1 MAKFSVKR
9 PYTVLVVV
17 LALIVL
23 GIVSFT
29 KMTTDFLPELEFPYL
44 IAITTYPGASPQR
57 VEAEV
62 TDPLEGA
69 LSTVNGVH
77 EVTSTS
83 SENYSQIFLEFE
95 ENTNMDSAMVKVTS
109 AINQIDL
116 PESCGDPILMEIS
129 ADMMP
134 VLYTSVGYG
143 DLEGSELSEFVKD
156 NILPR
161 LQREDGVASIT
172 TSGIVEESV
181 EIRLSQEKID
191 SINEDI
197 AEMTDEKLSEAGAE
211 IANARNQ
218 LDSAQASLA
227 QQQASLSSTQ
237 NETTAQLA
245 QYTQMMNQ
253 AIATKAAYDS
263 QVTSLNAYKTALT
276 TELNAYTSGD
286 NNVQTSYDMINNG
299 FTTARNGLSDQIAS
313 LEAQRDLLPE
323 GETRT
328 AVDTQIAALNATL
341 DKLPTDISDAIANPD
356 KLAAFNTLMQQ
367 TNPDYDASSLTIEKL
382 TQVNNIVNVRI
393 PQINTEL
400 ANLETEIAAA
410 EAASNEVNAQ
420 IQEATDNYTNVEQQ
434 KMSAIAAF
442 GAGSASITSG
452 EQTIESSRADL
463 DEAEESYENSRRQ
476 ALENANI
483 NALLSMSA
491 LSQLLSAQN
500 FSMPLGYVNDD
511 KTQYLLKIDEEESSV
526 EGIKSMPLTSVDGI
540 GTITVDDV
548 ADITVIDNSGDMY
561 AKINGKDTIVLAI
574 YKSSTAGTSSVSNEI
589 KATCKELKKE
599 YKGLTFT
606 SIMDQ
611 GDYIRIIISSVFSN
625 LFWGAI
631 LAIIVLFLFLKDIRP
646 TIVVAFS
653 IPLSVLFAILVMY
666 FTGIT
671 MNIISLSGLALGI
684 GMLVDNSIVVIENI
698 YRIRSRGVPA
708 ARSAVAGANQ
718 VAGAIF
724 ASTLTTVCVFLPIV
738 FTNGLSRQ
746 ILQDM
751 SLTITYS
758 LMASLII
765 ALTVVPTLGS
775 TLLKKDIGREHKL
788 FDKVMDYYESALRF
802 CLRFKIVPLGLSIVL
817 LALCVARVF
826 STGIVIIPEMS
837 SYQMS
842 ANMEMPADTDAAEDY
857 ELCDEISKKI
867 EKIEGVD
874 TVGSLQSTTLGLG
887 STNTKSYEIMI
898 LLDHKYATKNHS
910 IAKKIEKILAG
921 YDQLEN
927 CSVSESIMDVSQI
940 LGSGLTVNIIGED
953 EEKLL
958 EISDDIVKKIKKIKG
973 FTDISNGQEDADTEL
988 VLNIDKDKAIEQNLT
1003 VGQIYQ
1009 ALYDKLT
1016 SEKDA
1021 TTITIDEQ
1029 NYDVTIV
1036 DERDSLTKDNLLNFE
1051 ISSTK
1056 MGDDG
1061 TEENIKVKL
1070 SDIATVEEKEA
1081 LSSIAH
1087 ENGVTVMSVTA
1098 SADDGYN
1105 TTLLTRKLEDAL
1117 ESYEVPDGY
1126 RVEIAG
1132 ETETV
1137 SEMVKNML
1145 LMMLVAI
1152 ILIYLIMVSQFS
1164 NFLSPFIVMFTIPLA
1179 FTGGFL
1185 ALMFTG
1191 QELSLLSMM
1200 GFLILSG
1207 VVVNNGIVFIDYT
1220 NQLRLAGAEKK
1231 EALVDTGRTRM
1242 RPILMTAMT
1251 TILGMSIMA
1260 LSHGEAA
1267 EMGRGMAIVTIGG
1280 LAYATL
1286 MTLFIVPVLY
1296 DLFYRKDIVSVDIG
1310 EEIGDDF

>member
-1 MAKFSVKR
+1 MSKFSVKR
-9 PYTVLVVV
+9 PYTVLVAVLVLVV
-17 LALIVL
+17 LGV
-23 GIVSFT
+23 VSFT
-29 KMTTDFLPELEFPYL
+29 KTTTDFLPELEFPYL

-57 VEAEV
+57 VETEV
-62 TDPLEGA
+62 TDPLEDA
-69 LSTVNGVH
+69 LSTVNGVQ

-83 SENYSQIFLEFE
+83 SENYSQVFLEFE

-109 AINQIDL
+109 AINQIEL
-116 PESCGDPILMEIS
+116 PESCGDPILLEIS
-129 ADMMP
+129 ADMLP
-134 VLYTSVGYG
+134 VMYTSVGYG
-143 DLEGSELSEFVKD
+143 DLEGSELSEFIKD
-156 NILPR
+156 NVLPR
-161 LQREDGVASIT
+161 LQREDGVASIS

-181 EIRLSQEKID
+181 EIRLSQDKID
-191 SINEDI
+191 TINEDI

-211 IANARNQ
+211 IANARSQ
-218 LDSAQASLA
+218 LNSAEATLR
-227 QQQASLSSTQ
+227 QQQASLSTTQ
-237 NETTAQLA
+237 DETTAQLA
-245 QYTQMMNQ
+245 QYTQLMNQ

-263 QVTSLNAYKTALT
+263 QVTSLNAYKTALS
-276 TELNAYTSGD
+276 TELNAYTAGE
-286 NNVQTSYDMINNG
+286 NNVQTSYDMINSG
-299 FTTARNGLSDQIAS
+299 FTAAREGVAS
-313 LEAQRDLLPE
+313 QRDALAGQIINMTDPTAISAATTQLAALQTTYDSLPE
-323 GETRT
+323 
-328 AVDTQIAALNATL
+328 N
-341 DKLPTDISDAIANPD
+341 ISDAVAHPD
-356 KLAAFNTLMQQ
+356 KLTAFTTLMQQ
-367 TNPDYDASSLTIEKL
+367 TNPDYDASALTIDKL
-382 TQVNNIVNVRI
+382 TQLENIVSVRI

-400 ANLETEIAAA
+400 ANLDTELIAA
-410 EAASNEVNAQ
+410 EAASTEVNNQ
-420 IQEATDNYTNVEQQ
+420 IQEATNNYANVEQQ
-434 KMSAIAAF
+434 KMSAVAAF

-452 EQTIESSRADL
+452 TQTIESSKADL

-483 NALLSMSA
+483 NALLSMST
-491 LSQLLSAQN
+491 LSQLLAAQN
-500 FSMPLGYVNDD
+500 FSMPLGYVNAD

-526 EGIKSMPLTSVDGI
+526 DEVKSTPLTNIEGI
-540 GTITVDDV
+540 GTITVGDV

-561 AKINGKDTIVLAI
+561 AKINGKDTIVLAV

-589 KATCKELKKE
+589 RDTCEELKKD

-625 LFWGAI
+625 LFWGAV
-631 LAIIVLFLFLKDIRP
+631 LAILVLFLFLKDIRP
-646 TIVVAFS
+646 TLVVAIS
-653 IPLSVLFAILVMY
+653 IPLSVLFAILIMY

-698 YRIRSRGVPA
+698 YRIRARGVPA

-758 LMASLII
+758 LVASLII

-788 FDKVMDYYESALRF
+788 FDKAMDYYETALRF
-802 CLRFKIVPLGLSIVL
+802 CLRVKIVPLALSVIL
-817 LALCVARVF
+817 LVLCVVRIF
-826 STGIVIIPEMS
+826 STGIVVIPEMS

-842 ANMEMPADTDAAEDY
+842 ATIEMPADTEAAEDY
-857 ELCDEISKKI
+857 ELCDEISDKIKKI
-867 EKIEGVD
+867 KGVE
-874 TVGSLQSTTLGLG
+874 TVGSLQATTLGLG
-887 STNTKSYEIMI
+887 NTNNKSYEIMV
-898 LLDHKYATKNHS
+898 LLDHKYATQNQK
-910 IAKKIEKILAG
+910 IARKIEKILAG
-921 YDQLEN
+921 YDQLEDS
-927 CSVSESIMDVSQI
+927 SVSESIMDTSDL

-958 EISDDIVKKIKKIKG
+958 EISEEIMKKIKAIKG
-973 FTDISNGQEDADTEL
+973 FTEITNGQENADTEL
-988 VLNIDKDKAIEQNLT
+988 VLNIDKNKAIEHNLT
-1003 VGQIYQ
+1003 VAQIYQ

-1021 TTITIDEQ
+1021 TSITIDEQ

-1036 DERDSLTKDNLLNFE
+1036 DERDSLTRDNLLNFE

-1061 TEENIKVKL
+1061 SEEKIKVLL
-1070 SDIATVEEKEA
+1070 SDIATIEEKEA
-1081 LSSIAH
+1081 LSSISH
-1087 ENGVTVMSVTA
+1087 ENGVTVMSVSATA
-1098 SADDGYN
+1098 DKGYN
-1105 TTLLTRKLEDAL
+1105 TTLLSRKLEDSL
-1117 ESYEVPDGY
+1117 KSYKVPDGY

-1137 SEMVKNML
+1137 QEMVKNML
-1145 LMMLVAI
+1145 LMMLVAV

-1185 ALMFTG
+1185 ALMVTG

-1251 TILGMSIMA
+1251 TILGMSILA
-1260 LSHGEAA
+1260 LSRGEAA

-1296 DLFYRKDIVSVDIG
+1296 DLFYRKDIVSVDV
-1310 EEIGDDF
+1310 GDEYDDDY